1 MFLHSL
7 RLGKSEGFGDKGT
20 REKGQ
25 TVRDQ
30 EVERGRQTQRLEAG
44 TQRKTRKAFH

>member
-20 REKGQ
+20 RGKGQ

-44 TQRKTRKAFH
+44 TQRKTRNAFH